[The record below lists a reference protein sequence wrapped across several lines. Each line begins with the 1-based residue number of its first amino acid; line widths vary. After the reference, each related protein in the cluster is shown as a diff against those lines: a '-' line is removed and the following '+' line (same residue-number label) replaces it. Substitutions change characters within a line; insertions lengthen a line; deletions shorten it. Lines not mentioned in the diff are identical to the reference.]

1 MTKYIQRVDGL
12 PKQYMWNNYSY
23 TYSRTYSRWY
33 IIYYTLNNGTK
44 ESGSIVYVL
53 K

>member
-1 MTKYIQRVDGL
+1 MRRRFIIIECSGPLSVYYIIL
-12 PKQYMWNNYSY
+12 
-23 TYSRTYSRWY
+23 
-33 IIYYTLNNGTK
+33 IYYTLNNGTK